1 MLGYLSA
8 EREANS
14 FPGTYIFAIVFIIL
28 QIFAATR
35 AVLKIG
41 EYRSDIAQI
50 FPSFF
55 QSRNAFGPITRE
67 LKYLDY
73 NARYDLRCL

>member
-14 FPGTYIFAIVFIIL
+14 FPGAYIFAIVFINL
-28 QIFAATR
+28 QIFVATR

-41 EYRSDIAQI
+41 EYRSDISQ
-50 FPSFF
+50 FF
-55 QSRNAFGPITRE
+55 FGHVTRLDQSRGS
-67 LKYLDY
+67 
-73 NARYDLRCL
+73 